1 MSVQTYGLGSECVND
16 TSLVRSSLSA
26 RLARRQE
33 YRAQAGQPPT
43 LLDAVDTGEGWFNHS
58 QILQFDHNSGDR

>member
-1 MSVQTYGLGSECVND
+1 MIHRWCVPVFLLGS
-16 TSLVRSSLSA
+16 LVGGNIAA
-26 RLARRQE
+26 RV
-33 YRAQAGQPPT
+33 GQPPT